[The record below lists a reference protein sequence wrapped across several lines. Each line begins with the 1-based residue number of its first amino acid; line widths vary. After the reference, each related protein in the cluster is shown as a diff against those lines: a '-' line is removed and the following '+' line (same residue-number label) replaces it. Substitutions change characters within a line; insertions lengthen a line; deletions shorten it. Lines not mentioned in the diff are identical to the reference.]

1 MELKGSSWGWG
12 SDKYTSFSRVWNGV
26 GNGYLRVGMGIKI
39 HPAPPIAFPCHSIF
53 LFPPSILVFVVPA
66 V

>member
-1 MELKGSSWGWG
+1 VINIHHSLEYGTGLEMA
-12 SDKYTSFSRVWNGV
+12 
-26 GNGYLRVGMGIKI
+26 IKI